1 MNRFEEAKEL
11 VKANK
16 NIETRAFDRSID
28 YKPWE
33 EDLEPNKYME
43 YGYMT
48 GQQELLE
55 MMLEKSIINVFDLKK
70 IWE

>member
-1 MNRFEEAKEL
+1 MNRFEKAKEL

-16 NIETRAFDRSID
+16 NIEAKAFDRSIG

-43 YGYMT
+43 YGYII

-55 MMLEKSIINVFDLKK
+55 MMLEKGIINIFDLKK
-70 IWE
+70 I